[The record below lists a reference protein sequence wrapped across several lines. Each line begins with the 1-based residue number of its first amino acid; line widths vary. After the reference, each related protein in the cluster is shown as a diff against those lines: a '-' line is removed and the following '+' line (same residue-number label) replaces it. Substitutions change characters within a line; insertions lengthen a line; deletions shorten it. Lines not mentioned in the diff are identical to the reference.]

1 MIHGKGWLSQL
12 QLEEIKRL
20 VESGESN
27 VEAQQDVQN
36 QAGTEPIQ
44 KVTEQHIVQNE
55 EGKGRGKENSELLIN
70 YNNIDTVEK
79 QTILEKIVELLKKD
93 NLPNPQNLRRIDRV
107 RLKEKTKLVKEVLDS
122 VQTSNIT
129 EDNKLVK
136 CRALV
141 ITQLLGIKEIGNRK
155 EEPFWKRRIESKINA
170 LLKDVSLI
178 ERWETGM
185 LRKESQKTRL
195 DHLYRVKRKGYKR
208 AAEEPKQRTKAKAAT
223 LKRYK
228 NRVNQYRQ
236 KRLFQSN

>member
-1 MIHGKGWLSQL
+1 MSKL
-12 QLEEIKRL
+12 QLKEIKRL

-36 QAGTEPIQ
+36 QTGTEPIQ

-55 EGKGRGKENSELLIN
+55 EDEGRGEENSELLIS
-70 YNNIDTVEK
+70 YDNIDTVQK

-93 NLPNPQNLRRIDRV
+93 NLPNPQNLRRIDRM
-107 RLKEKTKLVKEVLDS
+107 RLKDKTKLVNEVLDS

-129 EDNKLVK
+129 EHSKLVE
-136 CRALV
+136 CGALV
-141 ITQLLGIKEIGNRK
+141 ITQLLGIKEIGNKK

-178 ERWETGM
+178 ERWKTGM

-195 DHLYRVKRKGYKR
+195 DHLY
-208 AAEEPKQRTKAKAAT
+208 
-223 LKRYK
+223 
-228 NRVNQYRQ
+228 
-236 KRLFQSN
+236 